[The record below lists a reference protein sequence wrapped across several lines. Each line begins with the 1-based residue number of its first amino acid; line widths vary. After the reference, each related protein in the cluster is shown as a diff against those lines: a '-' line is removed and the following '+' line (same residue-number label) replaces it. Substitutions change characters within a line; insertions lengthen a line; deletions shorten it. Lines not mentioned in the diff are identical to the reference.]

1 MGGQRRPRESDLR
14 RAVSTTY
21 YALFHALCQNC
32 ADAFIG
38 TQGADRSRRAWRQAY
53 RSPRHKL
60 AKDRLADQRAMKAF
74 PKEIEDFGNTFVNA
88 QAKRHAADY
97 DPDFRVTGSEVLS
110 DIIAAES
117 AIRKLKDTKMKDR
130 RALAAWVTL
139 GNRD

>member
-1 MGGQRRPRESDLR
+1 MEGNRPRESDLR

-38 TQGADRSRRAWRQAY
+38 TRSADRSGPAWRQAY
-53 RSPRHKL
+53 RSPRHNL
-60 AKDRLADQRAMKAF
+60 AKTRFRDQDVMKAF
-74 PKEIEDFGNTFVNA
+74 PKDIEDFGNTFLNA

-97 DPDFRVTGSEVLS
+97 DPSFRVARSEVLA
-110 DIIAAES
+110 DINAAEA
-117 AIRKLKDTKMKDR
+117 AIGKLKAVRMKDR

-139 GNRD
+139 GNRE

>member
-1 MGGQRRPRESDLR
+1 MGGSRRPRESDLR

-38 TQGADRSRRAWRQAY
+38 TRNADRSRSAWRQAY
-53 RSPRHKL
+53 RSPRHRL
-60 AKDRLADQRAMKAF
+60 AKDRLGDQRVMKAF

-88 QAKRHAADY
+88 QTKRHAADY
-97 DPDFRVTGSEVLS
+97 DPSFRVTRSEVLS
-110 DIIAAES
+110 DIVAAES
-117 AIRKLKDTKMKDR
+117 AIRKLKAAKMKDR
-130 RALAAWVTL
+130 RALAAWITL